1 MRKIDLNRFY
11 LIGKRIQFFE
21 VLREGESPLIAHSRL
36 GGLQS
41 WIHIFLEETLGV
53 PLAGAR
59 QAAVRLSEHLA
70 HLTAEQME
78 KMEAKIDT
86 PITLHESVMLERFV
100 KDFETEFEHDC
111 RELNVFAVSNIG
123 THSTTKLL
131 EKAHINL
138 PKETVARLP
147 EDVLSEVDAAGRCLA
162 FHQGTASAFHILR
175 AVEKLIVTYRQKI
188 LGRPVNLRSR
198 NWGAY
203 IREFRANGADSKVVD
218 YLHHL
223 KEYYRNPI
231 MHPEV
236 VLSVDD
242 AFSLFNACL
251 SALVQLDAAILAW
264 P

>member
-1 MRKIDLNRFY
+1 
-11 LIGKRIQFFE
+11 
-21 VLREGESPLIAHSRL
+21 
-36 GGLQS
+36 
-41 WIHIFLEETLGV
+41 
-53 PLAGAR
+53 
-59 QAAVRLSEHLA
+59 
-70 HLTAEQME
+70 ME

-100 KDFETEFEHDC
+100 KNFETEFEHDC
-111 RELNVFAVSNIG
+111 RELNVFAISNIG

-138 PKETVARLP
+138 PRETIARLP
-147 EDVLSEVDAAGRCLA
+147 EDVLFEVDEAGRCLA
-162 FHQGTASAFHILR
+162 FHQGTASAFHVLR
-175 AVEKLIVTYRQKI
+175 AVEKLIVTYLEKV

-203 IREFRANGADSKVVD
+203 IRELKSNGADSKVVD

-251 SALVQLDAAILAW
+251 SAIVQLDGAILAW